1 VRVQLFFERATQ
13 AFEVLGVSSMVVG
26 FLFAFGLAVVTWK
39 RTGDGGRAFKT
50 LRDSLGGAILLG
62 LELLVA
68 ADIVK
73 TVTSTPSLTD
83 AAVLGMIVLIRT
95 VLSITIEI
103 EVDGVAP
110 WRTRRYWHELRA
122 SLRGQRP
129 TPARNSCNLPRF
141 LQHGCGSA
149 LNRDPG
155 VEIGAFARP
164 LWVSG
169 DNQTRSQPIRCDL
182 CARGEVVDQRF
193 GVLDQSGGVDRMRR
207 RRVVVGNT
215 SGRAAQQGDRTLEVA
230 ALDVSDADGQLGEA
244 LPQLPFLVRA
254 VLPCGLKHLVRVEC

>member
-1 VRVQLFFERATQ
+1 MHLQVFFERATQ
-13 AFEVLGVSSMVVG
+13 AFEVSGVLSMVLG
-26 FLFAFGLAVVTWK
+26 SMYAFALAAVLWK

-110 WRTRRYWHELRA
+110 WRRALTSGPQVLARATRDA
-122 SLRGQRP
+122 
-129 TPARNSCNLPRF
+129 
-141 LQHGCGSA
+141 
-149 LNRDPG
+149 
-155 VEIGAFARP
+155 ARP
-164 LWVSG
+164 DPSG
-169 DNQTRSQPIRCDL
+169 
-182 CARGEVVDQRF
+182 
-193 GVLDQSGGVDRMRR
+193 
-207 RRVVVGNT
+207 
-215 SGRAAQQGDRTLEVA
+215 
-230 ALDVSDADGQLGEA
+230 
-244 LPQLPFLVRA
+244 
-254 VLPCGLKHLVRVEC
+254 

>member
-1 VRVQLFFERATQ
+1 MHLEVFFERATQ
-13 AFEVLGVSSMVVG
+13 TFEVLGVSSMVVG
-26 FLFAFGLAVVTWK
+26 SLYAFALAALTWK

-110 WRTRRYWHELRA
+110 WRK
-122 SLRGQRP
+122 
-129 TPARNSCNLPRF
+129 
-141 LQHGCGSA
+141 A
-149 LNRDPG
+149 LTTGP
-155 VEIGAFARP
+155 
-164 LWVSG
+164 
-169 DNQTRSQPIRCDL
+169 Q
-182 CARGEVVDQRF
+182 
-193 GVLDQSGGVDRMRR
+193 VLA
-207 RRVVVGNT
+207 
-215 SGRAAQQGDRTLEVA
+215 RAARESARSAPEPG
-230 ALDVSDADGQLGEA
+230 
-244 LPQLPFLVRA
+244 P
-254 VLPCGLKHLVRVEC
+254 